1 MKRRIPLAG
10 RTGRRSGESG
20 SITLEA
26 ALLLPIVLMVVI
38 FFIGLIRLNTVQMAL
53 HSTVSQTV
61 RQAAANIHPVDL
73 ALQKLSSSVGAAQE
87 SGSAESAVTE
97 PQAEA
102 GAATVAKSDSEVGVK
117 AVLPTVLEQLPGVDV
132 IAEKLEDWLPAP
144 AGLLLSSAL
153 QGDWKPVADAAATEA
168 GRGIIEPLLRQEADK
183 SVLDPEELRLS
194 KLSLPDLKNKSEVSL
209 LIEAE
214 YEFKLGFPFT
224 KKSIVLKERA
234 QERVWVR
241 DSIPAP
247 QDQESAQSDE
257 APIQI
262 VLLEPSPANP
272 GRRARVVVK
281 TSPGRKLSIQV
292 IYKSGHSVAKHL
304 GDTYTDND
312 GFAEWTWLISGN
324 TTPGVWELIVTAS
337 EGSSRAARHFVVE
350 KRTAQ

>member
-1 MKRRIPLAG
+1 MKRRIPSAG

-53 HSTVSQTV
+53 HSAVSQTV

-73 ALQKLSSSVGAAQE
+73 ALQKLSASVGAAQE
-87 SGSAESAVTE
+87 SGPAESAATD

-102 GAATVAKSDSEVGVK
+102 GAATGAETEAGAK
-117 AVLPTVLEQLPGVDV
+117 AVLPAVLEQLPGVDV
-132 IAEKLEDWLPAP
+132 IAEKLEEWLPAP
-144 AGLLLSSAL
+144 AGPLLSSAL

-194 KLSLPDLKNKSEVSL
+194 KLSLPDLKNKTEVSL

-224 KKSIVLKERA
+224 KKSIVLRERA
-234 QERVWVR
+234 EERVWVR
-241 DSIPAP
+241 DSISAP

-281 TSPGRKLSIQV
+281 TSPGRKLSIQI

>member
-10 RTGRRSGESG
+10 RTGRRSSETG

-38 FFIGLIRLNTVQMAL
+38 FFICLIRLNTVQMAL

-73 ALQKLSSSVGAAQE
+73 ALQQLRASVGENHELGVADH
-87 SGSAESAVTE
+87 SVTE
-97 PQAEA
+97 PQADAEA
-102 GAATVAKSDSEVGVK
+102 GTRTEAALPP
-117 AVLPTVLEQLPGVDV
+117 VLQQLPGVDF

-153 QGDWKPVADAAATEA
+153 QGDWKPIVDAAATEA
-168 GRGIIEPLLRQEADK
+168 GRGIIEPLLRQEADN
-183 SVLDPEELRLS
+183 SVLDPERLRLS
-194 KLSLPDLKNKSEVSL
+194 KLSLPDLKNRSDVSL

-224 KKSIVLKERA
+224 KKSIVLRERA
-234 QERVWVR
+234 EERVWVR
-241 DSIPAP
+241 DSIPVA
-247 QDQESAQSDE
+247 QDQESASIDE

-272 GRRARVVVK
+272 GRRARVVVL
-281 TSPGRKLSIQV
+281 TTPGRKLSIQV

-304 GDTYTDND
+304 GDTYTDNE

-324 TTPGVWELIVTAS
+324 TTPGVWELIVSAS

-350 KRTAQ
+350 KRAAL